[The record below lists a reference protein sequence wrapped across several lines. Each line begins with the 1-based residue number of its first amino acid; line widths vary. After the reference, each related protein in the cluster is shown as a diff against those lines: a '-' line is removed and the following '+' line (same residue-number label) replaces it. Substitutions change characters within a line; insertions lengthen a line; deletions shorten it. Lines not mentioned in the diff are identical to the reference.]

1 MTKPRQWQI
10 GDLALLDTG
19 QFSLPVRVTGV
30 RSAFGRLDVQV
41 EPVRGTGVIWTWAS
55 KLRPMDEQP
64 TPAEQPSTAV
74 NLETNKSQ

>member
-1 MTKPRQWQI
+1 MTKPRQWKI

-30 RSAFGRLDVQV
+30 RSAFGRQDVQV

-55 KLRPMDEQP
+55 KLREVESVPEP
-64 TPAEQPSTAV
+64 EPAKVESPPCTG
-74 NLETNKSQ
+74 